1 MIDSDGY
8 PDINHPGKIA
18 PGPSVVQNSA
28 YFFYFSAQ
36 TLLTALT
43 AYTILSSMNIATYTA
58 NMAEMRI
65 RNIPENLH
73 KRFKMLCVDEQI
85 SINAKIIQL
94 VKEVVE
100 KWEAK
105 G

>member
-1 MIDSDGY
+1 
-8 PDINHPGKIA
+8 
-18 PGPSVVQNSA
+18 
-28 YFFYFSAQ
+28 
-36 TLLTALT
+36 
-43 AYTILSSMNIATYTA
+43 
-58 NMAEMRI
+58 MAEMRI

-94 VKEVVE
+94 VKVAVE